1 MEDLPPEQRFAFEV
15 FERESREGII
25 EIAELADVL
34 RMTNLVITETR
45 VRKITHCP
53 RFLYTF
59 SRTFFKKKFF
69 FEKKKY
75 RKRVKKLRRISVKYV
90 FPRRLGCLKAHN
102 VL

>member
-45 VRKITHCP
+45 V
-53 RFLYTF
+53 
-59 SRTFFKKKFF
+59 
-69 FEKKKY
+69 
-75 RKRVKKLRRISVKYV
+75 
-90 FPRRLGCLKAHN
+90 
-102 VL
+102 